1 MPFDPSKPFE
11 VVRAEGDASGFDPS
25 KPFEVVGQDG
35 EPPAFDPS
43 QPFEEV
49 HDSFVDQV
57 RGVGGAVVT
66 GVKRALRDVDVLNR
80 NQQGTGEP
88 TASERRR
95 ALEMQAADP
104 SWMRGRVDPATGQL
118 DFTGGMSQFGYP
130 AKLEQVTREGA
141 TERAA
146 TEFDI
151 ATQTAELNTRPR
163 SEAMRAWDAIP
174 DNDWWSVV
182 KAVASDPIEV
192 IGTITLESL
201 PASLVGLP
209 AGPAGVGAASFATEY
224 AGSLVK
230 MAQDKGYDM
239 SKPED
244 VARFFANKEAVAD
257 ANKLAQA
264 RGATVGLVDALTAR
278 LAGRWIGPAMGTGKA
293 KVLGA
298 LAKET
303 GMQMAGG
310 ATGEALGS
318 VVAGQ
323 PVSFKDVFAEAIGEL
338 GGAPGE
344 IVSNL
349 REESAIRREKSS
361 ETPVATTQRV
371 EPTGDEDLIV
381 EPNRGEVS
389 DNGLRTQKEETQ
401 VNDPPVAA
409 GSEPVE
415 PGESPDGEPEP
426 AAGAVDWTEDLP
438 TRGVVPVNEP
448 HGDETMDQ
456 FVGRRSQMLKVKAR
470 GEALGLDV
478 DVRWAPDLRTPDG
491 RTVDGWVDPQTG
503 RIVVNAASPAHASD
517 ATGLPVLREEAAH
530 QLLGTPEGRTLVRQW
545 AGVRLT
551 PEDIAGLQRSGYTPQ
566 PGETPEAYIERL
578 SDEMIAKA
586 AREQLPWWRDL
597 VERVKTWVASRS
609 GGRIQLSNE
618 EAARAVLRS
627 LRRFA
632 AKPEGGVPGMA
643 PGLAPRFSLGLD
655 VLRGKTPKPEGMDST
670 VFGIASWFQN
680 NVPTRD
686 VVQYRTATPEQ
697 NARVEGELADHVRYA
712 YALHP
717 ESAGWYGDNVERM
730 TRIMRLIDPTLA
742 QPDREFVFRV
752 LLAVT
757 SDGNEVG
764 AQFED
769 AWALYSEWRGTRN
782 INPDLARG
790 KQVNNI
796 KANLGLVAEL
806 IHKLGP
812 IGARDWLRQKE
823 PLRDIRAAAIRDLGF
838 TRKESG
844 LIASS
849 EMVDEVLPRSV
860 VFGPKLGSLFN
871 NLYGDFSTTTMDRW
885 FMRTM
890 GRITGTQVERGLE
903 PEIRK
908 HQKRVRDAVGA
919 LTQEDLAR
927 LKAAGVASSNF
938 KGSAI
943 RGTVDKMVAF
953 FGKGESNRSSSQQ
966 WQEFRKAVNWLGK
979 LYEPLV
985 EAPENGGHRR
995 WIRERMEGVRRKLES
1010 EGLVLNPADMQALL
1024 WYLEKE
1030 IYESLGYRSKSAS
1043 ADYAS
1048 AAERL
1053 HGIVVGGP
1061 SGVSADRTGRVGE
1074 IGRSRGQPAGRGPP
1088 GAAAGVPSPGVR
1100 LSLGDPEPRRFG
1112 EQVMG
1117 APDVS
1122 GEVKGRLRNLEY
1134 APRANEPDAE
1144 VAGRIVDEVGVD
1156 EAMARF
1162 RDRRSQLPGAVRGM
1176 LAQVIVKRLASLEAA
1191 ATPEEAAKLADKAA
1205 RFLDQ
1210 DVFEATTDAG
1220 QFIQSFAAFSALT
1233 PRGMLGV
1240 YRRAIDRVQ
1249 EGARRRVAPVLQEA
1263 EREAAGIDKEAAG
1276 KLAADPVSQ
1285 RNTRAAVDESVKA
1298 SPDVQAAV
1306 RVVVAGEMAN
1316 SPEVRGSVTQL
1327 VRQSFRRAAPPS
1339 SPSQSLWARYVSSAV
1354 SRITAKPGTGGGR
1367 VILAEFTREVANVLR
1382 SQVRAVMPA
1391 AAAGAAPEGP
1401 SAIQRLVTLLNN
1413 PEKAREVWS
1422 ATVRALREA
1431 HPKDPRVEQLA
1442 AQPAALYNEA
1452 LLSAVVREEMDA
1464 AGLSLQ
1470 DMVAGHYRAAGDGQ
1484 TLVQRIVAQTGLEG
1498 EEAVALARKLDDTW
1512 RSMVFRER
1520 ERLDSR
1526 IRTVRESESRLARAV
1541 RSGIADQSMIPDSEL
1556 DAAIRGQLRVART
1569 NIGAILKQ
1577 HLEARSRTVEDLA
1590 RAFVQGA
1597 RIPEAAARRLAGQLQ
1612 ERMRELLR
1620 ARRRSM
1626 LGRVREALP
1635 AGQRG
1640 RVSVDKLLDLA
1651 DLGLLTE
1658 EKAWNSIAE
1667 DLGLPAYSDA
1677 VARDITARANAL
1689 RRIPE
1694 GFQRDEAAIDLLDHI
1709 ANQKGMNVA
1718 DLAMAMWYANTL
1730 SRPFT
1735 HLVNGISNLAQV
1747 GMHTAFAMARRPAD
1761 VVQVL
1766 ESLAD
1771 GFKAGADEAL
1781 AVLKTGKTPYVRSL
1795 KLEASAPLER
1805 LTGDALWQRA
1815 LGKWKYVARALA
1827 ASDMLFYKAAEDARR
1842 GVLARAV
1849 AKREG
1854 RRGPELEARVAE
1866 ILGRTEGARA
1876 AARARASSEGLTG
1889 ERARRRVRE
1898 LLDASLPADVA
1909 QNARDHALDVIF
1921 NGEPYGLLGVVARG
1935 LGAILRE
1942 APALRLVVP
1951 FVRVVA
1957 NVTNEGLNYVPPI
1970 GAGRALASQI
1980 WGAQLHGRDL
1990 DLTTEGGKA
1999 DLFDQYAKA
2008 ATGLFAIVALAALG
2022 ADDDDPD
2029 RPFRLHGPGPSDPNR
2044 RTQLRQQGW
2053 IPWSIQVGDR
2063 FFSYAE
2069 TPVGLALAVAGAYVD
2084 ALRYK
2089 KLDQVGTLD
2098 RIAIA
2103 ATSLPRVVVQR
2114 SFLRGVS
2121 DLMQSL
2127 TTDTSPRR
2135 AGDKATAAAV
2145 RAASGFVIPGAFEQL
2160 DRLMDPTIT
2169 DTSTVQGALAAAVPF
2184 ARRASRPVL
2193 NVLGEPVSISP
2204 MARFASKSSP
2214 DPLWTVMAE
2223 KRAWISK
2230 PDSEGLTD
2238 DEAYELTR
2246 VRGQIL
2252 RPFLEARVEL
2262 LRRLP
2267 DDRAQQLV
2275 QQASAAATR
2284 QARAQMGM
2292 RRPRR

>member
-1 MPFDPSKPFE
+1 
-11 VVRAEGDASGFDPS
+11 
-25 KPFEVVGQDG
+25 
-35 EPPAFDPS
+35 
-43 QPFEEV
+43 
-49 HDSFVDQV
+49 
-57 RGVGGAVVT
+57 
-66 GVKRALRDVDVLNR
+66 
-80 NQQGTGEP
+80 
-88 TASERRR
+88 
-95 ALEMQAADP
+95 
-104 SWMRGRVDPATGQL
+104 
-118 DFTGGMSQFGYP
+118 
-130 AKLEQVTREGA
+130 
-141 TERAA
+141 
-146 TEFDI
+146 
-151 ATQTAELNTRPR
+151 
-163 SEAMRAWDAIP
+163 
-174 DNDWWSVV
+174 
-182 KAVASDPIEV
+182 
-192 IGTITLESL
+192 
-201 PASLVGLP
+201 
-209 AGPAGVGAASFATEY
+209 
-224 AGSLVK
+224 
-230 MAQDKGYDM
+230 
-239 SKPED
+239 
-244 VARFFANKEAVAD
+244 
-257 ANKLAQA
+257 
-264 RGATVGLVDALTAR
+264 
-278 LAGRWIGPAMGTGKA
+278 
-293 KVLGA
+293 
-298 LAKET
+298 
-303 GMQMAGG
+303 
-310 ATGEALGS
+310 
-318 VVAGQ
+318 
-323 PVSFKDVFAEAIGEL
+323 
-338 GGAPGE
+338 
-344 IVSNL
+344 
-349 REESAIRREKSS
+349 
-361 ETPVATTQRV
+361 
-371 EPTGDEDLIV
+371 
-381 EPNRGEVS
+381 
-389 DNGLRTQKEETQ
+389 
-401 VNDPPVAA
+401 
-409 GSEPVE
+409 
-415 PGESPDGEPEP
+415 
-426 AAGAVDWTEDLP
+426 
-438 TRGVVPVNEP
+438 
-448 HGDETMDQ
+448 
-456 FVGRRSQMLKVKAR
+456 
-470 GEALGLDV
+470 
-478 DVRWAPDLRTPDG
+478 
-491 RTVDGWVDPQTG
+491 
-503 RIVVNAASPAHASD
+503 
-517 ATGLPVLREEAAH
+517 
-530 QLLGTPEGRTLVRQW
+530 
-545 AGVRLT
+545 
-551 PEDIAGLQRSGYTPQ
+551 
-566 PGETPEAYIERL
+566 
-578 SDEMIAKA
+578 
-586 AREQLPWWRDL
+586 
-597 VERVKTWVASRS
+597 
-609 GGRIQLSNE
+609 
-618 EAARAVLRS
+618 
-627 LRRFA
+627 
-632 AKPEGGVPGMA
+632 
-643 PGLAPRFSLGLD
+643 
-655 VLRGKTPKPEGMDST
+655 
-670 VFGIASWFQN
+670 
-680 NVPTRD
+680 
-686 VVQYRTATPEQ
+686 
-697 NARVEGELADHVRYA
+697 
-712 YALHP
+712 
-717 ESAGWYGDNVERM
+717 
-730 TRIMRLIDPTLA
+730 
-742 QPDREFVFRV
+742 
-752 LLAVT
+752 
-757 SDGNEVG
+757 
-764 AQFED
+764 
-769 AWALYSEWRGTRN
+769 
-782 INPDLARG
+782 
-790 KQVNNI
+790 
-796 KANLGLVAEL
+796 
-806 IHKLGP
+806 
-812 IGARDWLRQKE
+812 
-823 PLRDIRAAAIRDLGF
+823 
-838 TRKESG
+838 
-844 LIASS
+844 
-849 EMVDEVLPRSV
+849 
-860 VFGPKLGSLFN
+860 
-871 NLYGDFSTTTMDRW
+871 
-885 FMRTM
+885 
-890 GRITGTQVERGLE
+890 
-903 PEIRK
+903 
-908 HQKRVRDAVGA
+908 
-919 LTQEDLAR
+919 
-927 LKAAGVASSNF
+927 
-938 KGSAI
+938 
-943 RGTVDKMVAF
+943 
-953 FGKGESNRSSSQQ
+953 
-966 WQEFRKAVNWLGK
+966 
-979 LYEPLV
+979 
-985 EAPENGGHRR
+985 
-995 WIRERMEGVRRKLES
+995 
-1010 EGLVLNPADMQALL
+1010 
-1024 WYLEKE
+1024 
-1030 IYESLGYRSKSAS
+1030 
-1043 ADYAS
+1043 
-1048 AAERL
+1048 
-1053 HGIVVGGP
+1053 
-1061 SGVSADRTGRVGE
+1061 
-1074 IGRSRGQPAGRGPP
+1074 
-1088 GAAAGVPSPGVR
+1088 
-1100 LSLGDPEPRRFG
+1100 
-1112 EQVMG
+1112 
-1117 APDVS
+1117 
-1122 GEVKGRLRNLEY
+1122 
-1134 APRANEPDAE
+1134 
-1144 VAGRIVDEVGVD
+1144 
-1156 EAMARF
+1156 
-1162 RDRRSQLPGAVRGM
+1162 
-1176 LAQVIVKRLASLEAA
+1176 
-1191 ATPEEAAKLADKAA
+1191 
-1205 RFLDQ
+1205 
-1210 DVFEATTDAG
+1210 
-1220 QFIQSFAAFSALT
+1220 
-1233 PRGMLGV
+1233 
-1240 YRRAIDRVQ
+1240 
-1249 EGARRRVAPVLQEA
+1249 
-1263 EREAAGIDKEAAG
+1263 
-1276 KLAADPVSQ
+1276 
-1285 RNTRAAVDESVKA
+1285 
-1298 SPDVQAAV
+1298 
-1306 RVVVAGEMAN
+1306 
-1316 SPEVRGSVTQL
+1316 
-1327 VRQSFRRAAPPS
+1327 
-1339 SPSQSLWARYVSSAV
+1339 
-1354 SRITAKPGTGGGR
+1354 
-1367 VILAEFTREVANVLR
+1367 
-1382 SQVRAVMPA
+1382 
-1391 AAAGAAPEGP
+1391 
-1401 SAIQRLVTLLNN
+1401 
-1413 PEKAREVWS
+1413 
-1422 ATVRALREA
+1422 
-1431 HPKDPRVEQLA
+1431 
-1442 AQPAALYNEA
+1442 
-1452 LLSAVVREEMDA
+1452 
-1464 AGLSLQ
+1464 
-1470 DMVAGHYRAAGDGQ
+1470 
-1484 TLVQRIVAQTGLEG
+1484 
-1498 EEAVALARKLDDTW
+1498 VALARKLDDTW
-1512 RSMVFRER
+1512 RSMIFRER

-1658 EKAWNSIAE
+1658 EKAWSSIAE
-1667 DLGLPAYSDA
+1667 DLGLPAYSEA

-1694 GFQRDEAAIDLLDHI
+1694 GFQRDEAAMDLLDYI
-1709 ANQKGMNVA
+1709 ANQKGMSVA

-1866 ILGRTEGARA
+1866 ILGRTEGAQA

-1990 DLTTEGGKA
+1990 DLTTEGGKG

-2029 RPFRLHGPGPSDPNR
+2029 RPFRLHGPGPSHPNR

-2230 PDSEGLTD
+2230 LDSEGLTD

-2252 RPFLEARVEL
+2252 RPFLAARVEL